1 MTDHRAQVDELLADY
16 ARSRELLATAHQRLA
31 AITATE
37 RSADGRIAV
46 TVGSRGMLTGL
57 DLADDVYRTHRPSE
71 LAAEVV
77 RLVTSASQRALAEAA
92 DVFAPTLPA
101 GVDPKATLLGTAD
114 LTSVEVAPPLRD
126 VPDDGAAED
135 GAAEDGAAED
145 GAAEDGAAE
154 DTDDEDFA
162 ATNWVAEGRRGGS

>member
-16 ARSRELLATAHQRLA
+16 ARSREQLAMAHQRLA

-37 RSADGRIAV
+37 RSENGGITV
-46 TVGSRGMLTGL
+46 TVGPRGTLTGL

-92 DVFAPTLPA
+92 DVLAPTLPA
-101 GVDPKATLLGTAD
+101 GVDPKATLFGTAD
-114 LTSVEVAPPLRD
+114 LVSDEVAPAPTQRD
-126 VPDDGAAED
+126 ALGHGVLDG
-135 GAAEDGAAED
+135 
-145 GAAEDGAAE
+145 
-154 DTDDEDFA
+154 TDDEDFA
-162 ATNWVAEGRRGGS
+162 ATDWIAERRRGDS